1 MFHFSCTVQSSSPG
15 GIFERRICWIVC
27 SQVLRKP
34 QGTEKGTLCKQ
45 DVQLQQAEEKKH
57 FKPHISQ
64 YFPNISK
71 YFSNISQYFSNISP
85 IFPNMSPIFPV
96 FPNTSKYP
104 PSSSRPEWSRLVSQP
119 EARSFSER
127 CQRRSTIQISFF
139 RFFKISFSFPTFAGA
154 NWTSSSQ
161 MWTARELMSWLKK

>member
-1 MFHFSCTVQSSSPG
+1 MYCTIFFTRRNFRKKNLLNCMFPS
-15 GIFERRICWIVC
+15 FEETPRNGERHSLQARCPTPAGRR
-27 SQVLRKP
+27 
-34 QGTEKGTLCKQ
+34 
-45 DVQLQQAEEKKH
+45 KKH

-154 NWTSSSQ
+154 N
-161 MWTARELMSWLKK
+161 